1 LRWSQYDITSH
12 QAGTPDVAEL
22 VEHQSRACLVIV
34 QSIVLHLETPE
45 FIAFTSFQESK
56 IGIVVEESIALKK
69 DTAYGAYK
77 RAAEADGEGLGN

>member
-1 LRWSQYDITSH
+1 MTSPATSGH
-12 QAGTPDVAEL
+12 TRCGRIGGTPIK
-22 VEHQSRACLVIV
+22 SACLVIV

-45 FIAFTSFQESK
+45 FLAFTSFQESK

-69 DTAYGAYK
+69 DAAYGAYK